1 MALKVPMRRCIGC
14 GQSREKKQLIRIVR
28 SQDGKI
34 LADRTGRANG
44 RGAYLCSDP
53 DCLEKAVTKKALS
66 RAFRTAE
73 EPAAYEQL
81 REELRKGEDD
91 AG

>member
-34 LADRTGRANG
+34 LADRTGRANEIG
-44 RGAYLCSDP
+44 RAH
-53 DCLEKAVTKKALS
+53 V
-66 RAFRTAE
+66 
-73 EPAAYEQL
+73 
-81 REELRKGEDD
+81 
-91 AG
+91 